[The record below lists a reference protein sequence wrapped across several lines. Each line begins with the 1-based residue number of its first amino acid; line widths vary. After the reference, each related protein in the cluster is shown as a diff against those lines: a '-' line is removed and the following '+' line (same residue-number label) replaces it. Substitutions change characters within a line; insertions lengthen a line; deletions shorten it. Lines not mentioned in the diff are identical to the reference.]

1 MVQED
6 GQKDNKKKIL
16 YPDVNPD
23 EEPSHQLDDIDYLD
37 DQFGELENIEKKEIV
52 NPEFSIDSEGRVVCE
67 THSEIKTIKMLA
79 ANPTRPSIAEY
90 EQMLNCTRCGHYAND
105 DCYFP
110 QSEIDKIEID
120 RKNNKLHCP
129 FCGLR
134 IDRPLT
140 LIYSFYYKD
149 KYNVDVPYICCE
161 CYRNLSNNTLMR
173 SIRKKIL
180 ILFFSLVI
188 SIYFFLS
195 YFITIFMY
203 SFWGI
208 ILFIVPFGFWGVITL
223 RELNNLHNLIKGR
236 KYFERYFSKNLA

>member
-1 MVQED
+1 MEQDE
-6 GQKDNKKKIL
+6 GQKENKKKVL
-16 YPDVNPD
+16 YPDANPD
-23 EEPSHQLDDIDYLD
+23 DESFHQIDDYEFLNKETDEINVS
-37 DQFGELENIEKKEIV
+37 QNKEIV

-67 THSEIKTIKMLA
+67 KHSQIRIIKMLA
-79 ANPTRPSIAEY
+79 ANPNPNFIARY
-90 EQMLNCTRCGHYAND
+90 EDLLNCTKCDHYFND

-110 QSEIDKIEID
+110 RSEIDKIEID
-120 RKNNKLHCP
+120 RKNSKLHCP

-149 KYNVDVPYICCE
+149 KYNIDVPYICCE

-180 ILFFSLVI
+180 ILFFSLII
-188 SIYFFLS
+188 SIYFFVS
-195 YFITIFMY
+195 YFVTIFMY

-208 ILFIVPFGFWGVITL
+208 ILFIVPFGFWGLITL

-236 KYFERYFSKNLA
+236 KYFEKYFSKNLA